1 MIILSELQI
10 IEFLNKKD
18 YDIRK
23 SHNARW
29 IDQKCTPDVVCI
41 ISDCIVN
48 YILQKGNINFTS
60 RDIWFSDY
68 SIQNVLSIFK
78 KADVTSEST
87 RSEYDKFFQQP
98 MKMLAYAGILSE
110 SKHGRENIFKV
121 ENLDLLQH
129 ISLAEKYSLSFLQL
143 YIEKVLSDSGIYTQ
157 FQKFFRNTNKTE
169 FEDIKELFYTFTTTN
184 TPIGSR
190 VATTNLERPGYA
202 ECGRIF
208 TKILNPLAFKN
219 NSFGTEKGH
228 LSRKKITY
236 DMLMYNR
243 DNFRD
248 IYSEKPKE
256 MARKDY
262 ETSIKFMPNDAMI
275 KYQSV
280 KAKQFIKI
288 YNQQYRNSITELL
301 EDDELNVK
309 ATQVHHI
316 FPESDFPS
324 ISMFYENL
332 INLTPNQHFVRIH
345 PNNKTSAIDK
355 HYQYQCLISKS
366 DRIKENIESQ
376 IIETIYNFAKF
387 LFVINVGLS
396 DESYLQIDENDYVG
410 LKTKL
415 TLSYSA

>member
-1 MIILSELQI
+1 MVILSEKQI
-10 IEFLNKKD
+10 IEFLSKRD
-18 YDIRK
+18 YDIQK

-41 ISDCIVN
+41 VADCIVN
-48 YILQKGNINFTS
+48 YIADKGNIPFTS
-60 RDIWFSDY
+60 RDIWFSDF

-87 RSEYDKFFQQP
+87 KSEYDKFFQQP

-110 SKHGRENIFKV
+110 TKKGLENIFKV
-121 ENLDLLQH
+121 ENLDLIQH
-129 ISLAEKYSLSFLQL
+129 ISLAEKYSLTFLQL
-143 YIEKVLSDSGIYTQ
+143 YIEKVLSDSGIYDNFKT
-157 FQKFFRNTNKTE
+157 FFKNSNKTG
-169 FEDIKELFYTFTTTN
+169 FEDIKELFYTFTITN

-190 VATTNLERPGYA
+190 VSKTSIERPGYK

-208 TKILNPLAFKN
+208 TKIINPLAFKN

-228 LSRKKITY
+228 LSRKKVTY

-262 ETSIKFMPNDAMI
+262 EEAIKFMPNNALI

-280 KAKQFIKI
+280 KAKKFIRL

-301 EDDELNVK
+301 EDDEFNVN

-316 FPESDFPS
+316 FSESDFPV

-332 INLTPNQHFVRIH
+332 INLTPNQHFVRAH

-355 HYQYQCLISKS
+355 HYQYQCLIAKS

-376 IIETIYNFAKF
+376 IIETIYSFVKF
-387 LFVINVGLS
+387 LYVINIGLS
-396 DESYLQIDENDYVG
+396 DESYLQVDESDYSG